1 MSKYKYTVE
10 WEGDLTNYKQDF
22 ETLEE
27 ARIAMIMH
35 HKRNAVIKVIRVMKR
50 TYTFKYSKE
59 LEFEADSYEEAF
71 EQFVNYDDPIITDYI
86 CEVK

>member
-10 WEGDLTNYKQDF
+10 WDGDVANYKQDF

-35 HKRNAVIKVIRVMKR
+35 HKRNAVIHVIKI
-50 TYTFKYSKE
+50 
-59 LEFEADSYEEAF
+59 
-71 EQFVNYDDPIITDYI
+71 DDYA
-86 CEVK
+86 

>member
-10 WEGDLTNYKQDF
+10 WEGDVANYKQDF

-35 HKRNAVIKVIRVMKR
+35 HKRNAVIRIIKI
-50 TYTFKYSKE
+50 
-59 LEFEADSYEEAF
+59 
-71 EQFVNYDDPIITDYI
+71 DDYA
-86 CEVK
+86 